1 VRDRFSHI
9 QPEKKRLIENF
20 FSLAVLQGV
29 TYILPLLTVPYLMR
43 VLGAEKFGL
52 VAFAQAFIQYFVI
65 ITDYGF
71 DLSATREI
79 SINRNNDKA
88 IQETVSSVF
97 IIKIIL
103 MFVSLSVLC
112 TVIFLV
118 PQFRTEWPIYI
129 FTFGIVLGNIMFPT
143 WFFQGMENMKYITVL
158 NIIAKGI
165 FTILIFIIVK
175 TSEDYIYVP
184 GITSLGWIIAG
195 LISIWFM
202 VYKFEIR
209 PCLPPKSAILDRFR
223 ESTQFFL
230 SRVSVSI
237 YTSSNAFVLGLF
249 TSNQMVG
256 YYSAAEKL
264 YSALRSLYQ
273 PLNNV
278 LYPYISKTENIL
290 LYKKIFMLT
299 CGANVVVCVGLF
311 VFANP
316 FITIIYGSFMQ
327 LTIHV
332 YKIFVVITLFVIPSV
347 LLGYPFLAA
356 LGYAKYANNSVIIGS
371 VFHLI
376 GLLILSAVSLVNIF
390 TVVWMVFITEF
401 IVLVGRVY
409 SIYKKRLWNGKKI

>member
-1 VRDRFSHI
+1 MRDRFSHI

>member
-1 VRDRFSHI
+1 MLDRFSHI

-43 VLGAEKFGL
+43 VLGPEKFGL
-52 VAFAQAFIQYFVI
+52 IAFAQAFIQYFVI

-71 DLSATREI
+71 DLSTTREI
-79 SINRNNDKA
+79 SINRNNEKKV
-88 IQETVSSVF
+88 QEIVSSVF

-103 MFVSLSVLC
+103 MFISLSVLC

-129 FTFGIVLGNIMFPT
+129 FTFGMVLGNIMFPT
-143 WFFQGMENMKYITVL
+143 WFFQGMENMKYITML

-165 FTILIFIIVK
+165 FTILIFIIVR

-184 GITSLGWIIAG
+184 GVTSLGWIIAG

-202 VYKFEIR
+202 ICRFKIR
-209 PCLPPKSAILDRFR
+209 PCLPSKSVILDRFR

-264 YSALRSLYQ
+264 YSALRSIYQ

-278 LYPYISKTENIL
+278 LYPYISKTKNIL
-290 LYKKIFMLT
+290 LYKKLFILASI
-299 CGANVVVCVGLF
+299 ANIVVCVGLF
-311 VFANP
+311 ALANT
-316 FITIIYGSFMQ
+316 FITIIYGNYME
-327 LTIHV
+327 LTIQAF
-332 YKIFVVITLFVIPSV
+332 KIFVVITLFVVPSV

-376 GLLILSAVSLVNIF
+376 GLLILSAASLVNIF
-390 TVVWMVFITEF
+390 TVVWMVFVTEF
-401 IVLVGRVY
+401 IVLIGRVY
-409 SIYKKRLWNGKKI
+409 SIYKKRLWA

>member
-1 VRDRFSHI
+1 
-9 QPEKKRLIENF
+9 
-20 FSLAVLQGV
+20 
-29 TYILPLLTVPYLMR
+29 MR
-43 VLGAEKFGL
+43 VLGPEKFGL
-52 VAFAQAFIQYFVI
+52 IAFAQAFIQYFVI

-71 DLSATREI
+71 DLSTTREI
-79 SINRNNDKA
+79 SINRNNEKKV
-88 IQETVSSVF
+88 QEIVSSVF

-103 MFVSLSVLC
+103 MFISLSVLC

-129 FTFGIVLGNIMFPT
+129 FTFGMVLGNIMFPT
-143 WFFQGMENMKYITVL
+143 WFFQGMENMKYITML

-165 FTILIFIIVK
+165 FTILIFIIVR

-184 GITSLGWIIAG
+184 GVTSLGWIIAG

-202 VYKFEIR
+202 ICRFKIR
-209 PCLPPKSAILDRFR
+209 PCLPSKSVILDRFR

-264 YSALRSLYQ
+264 YSALRSIYQ

-278 LYPYISKTENIL
+278 LYPYISKTKNIL
-290 LYKKIFMLT
+290 LYKKLFILASI
-299 CGANVVVCVGLF
+299 ANIVVCVGLF
-311 VFANP
+311 ALANT
-316 FITIIYGSFMQ
+316 FITIIYGNYME
-327 LTIHV
+327 LTIQAF
-332 YKIFVVITLFVIPSV
+332 KIFVVITLFVVPSV

-376 GLLILSAVSLVNIF
+376 GLLILSAASLVNIF
-390 TVVWMVFITEF
+390 TVVWMVFVTEF
-401 IVLVGRVY
+401 IVLIGRVY
-409 SIYKKRLWNGKKI
+409 SIYKKRLWA